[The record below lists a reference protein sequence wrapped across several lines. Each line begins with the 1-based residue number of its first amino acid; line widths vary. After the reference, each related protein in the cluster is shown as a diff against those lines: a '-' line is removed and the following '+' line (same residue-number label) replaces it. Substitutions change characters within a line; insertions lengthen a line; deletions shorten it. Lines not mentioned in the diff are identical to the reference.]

1 MHTPSTMPLYGSE
14 PDEPG
19 LYLGLFHGRNDPD
32 DQMIEWGFNGPLI
45 GPLSFVRTT
54 YTNVIKL
61 GFHNAAA
68 EKRYFPTQDMP
79 HVDDQRRHGVL
90 PRLLL
95 RRLDGVL
102 RHRLRHPR
110 TRRHLQAVAP
120 PRAHAVC
127 APAHIAPRSIQGIL
141 PTNKKAA
148 MPATSKAASPAPTN
162 WTRRQTLAALHIYFQ
177 LPFGQLHRGQP
188 KIKQI
193 AQWIGRTPSSVA
205 LKLVNLASLDPQ
217 IVASGRKGMA
227 NASTQDKAIWQE
239 PQGNW
244 DAVALEAAAEYET
257 LATSHGLPANVDVID
272 ELHDT
277 LDIPEGKTRTATV
290 EVRVN
295 QARFRKAILASYNA
309 TCCISGLQHEKLL
322 IASHIV
328 P

>member
-1 MHTPSTMPLYGSE
+1 
-14 PDEPG
+14 
-19 LYLGLFHGRNDPD
+19 
-32 DQMIEWGFNGPLI
+32 
-45 GPLSFVRTT
+45 
-54 YTNVIKL
+54 
-61 GFHNAAA
+61 
-68 EKRYFPTQDMP
+68 
-79 HVDDQRRHGVL
+79 
-90 PRLLL
+90 
-95 RRLDGVL
+95 
-102 RHRLRHPR
+102 
-110 TRRHLQAVAP
+110 
-120 PRAHAVC
+120 
-127 APAHIAPRSIQGIL
+127 
-141 PTNKKAA
+141 
-148 MPATSKAASPAPTN
+148 MPATSKAASPTSPN
-162 WTRRQTLAALHIYFQ
+162 WTRQQTLAELHIYFQ
-177 LPFGQLHRGQP
+177 LPFGQLHRGQL

-239 PQGNW
+239 LQGNW

-272 ELHDT
+272 ELPET
-277 LDIPEGKTRTATV
+277 LDIPEGKTRTVTV

-328 P
+328 PWSQDKQNRLNPQNGLCLSALHDRAYDQGLITVMPDYTVRVSKALLSNATNPFLMSSLIRFDKQPIKLPGRLRPESRFLASHAKRFGFML